1 VKNKE
6 AKIELIKDYG
16 PICMAGDKPT
26 VTNYLT
32 IHHLIPVRNG
42 GRTILTNLALLSR
55 LSHDKFNVI
64 EIYKP
69 RTAKEINDEL
79 RHYKAYRD
87 ELIRVQL
94 YNYMNDLIHNLGYT
108 VEDNGKLYVLK
119 SCRK

>member
-1 VKNKE
+1 MSNKRY
-6 AKIELIKDYG
+6 KTTLIKNYG
-16 PICMAGDKPT
+16 AICMAGDTPT
-26 VTNYLT
+26 KANYLT
-32 IHHLIPVRNG
+32 VHHLVPVRNG
-42 GRTILTNLALLSR
+42 GRTILVNLALLSR